1 MEKRVVIITGAAGG
15 IGRALVQRFLEEGY
29 ALALVDRSKDEILQ
43 SNPCLESDAAS
54 YLILDGDLSDDNFLR
69 SIVATVFDEWGRIDV
84 LVNNAIWRKA
94 ESLAESSLEDW
105 NRTMAVGITAP
116 AFLSKYVAEALL
128 PKRLACCIINLS
140 SVMSSFVSGYASAYT
155 VCKGAIESL
164 TYELATLYG
173 PRGFRAVA
181 VRPGAVAT
189 ALSSDYE
196 GPQGENIS
204 DTIQREVENRTALSR
219 SAQASEIAE
228 AIIWLS
234 SDKAS
239 FITGTCLTLD
249 GGLEHNFNPYHIKKL
264 LKPNQ
269 F

>member
-1 MEKRVVIITGAAGG
+1 MEKRVVLITGAAGG
-15 IGRALVQRFLEEGY
+15 IGRALVQLFIKEGY
-29 ALALVDRSKDEILQ
+29 ALALVDRSKNKILQ
-43 SNPCLESDAAS
+43 ANPLLENDASS
-54 YLILDGDLSDDNFLR
+54 YLILEGDLTDDSFLR
-69 SIVATVFDEWGRIDV
+69 HIVSSVFAKWGRIDV
-84 LVNNAIWRKA
+84 LVNNAMWRKA
-94 ESLAESSLEDW
+94 ESIAECTLDDW
-105 NRTMAVGITAP
+105 NKTIAVGITAP

-128 PKRLACCIINLS
+128 PERLACCIINLS

-189 ALSSDYE
+189 PLSSDYE
-196 GPQGENIS
+196 GPRGENVS
-204 DTIQREVENRTALSR
+204 DNIQSEIENRTALLR
-219 SAQASEIAE
+219 SAQALEIAE
-228 AIIWLS
+228 AILWLS

-239 FITGTCLTLD
+239 FITGTCLTID
-249 GGLEHNFNPYHIKKL
+249 GGLEHNFNPYNIKKL